1 MFTILVL
8 SLCLTELGQGYSR
21 MHIWERE
28 MVESRTKRGGLLV
41 LWVEKGDRRLLQ
53 ELKAMRPRSGFDQQ
67 PHTLRSRNH
76 VQPQPDRNSE
86 CSGYYHK
93 SLSEGGKVRELQM
106 EEMKNSRESLLTY
119 EKTGNER

>member
-8 SLCLTELGQGYSR
+8 SLCLTELGQVYSR

-53 ELKAMRPRSGFDQQ
+53 ELKAMRPRSGLDQQ
-67 PHTLRSRNH
+67 PHTLRSENMYNPNLTEIRVAMGTIIKACLKEGRCKNYSRKKRKTA
-76 VQPQPDRNSE
+76 VNPF
-86 CSGYYHK
+86 
-93 SLSEGGKVRELQM
+93 SL
-106 EEMKNSRESLLTY
+106 T
-119 EKTGNER
+119 